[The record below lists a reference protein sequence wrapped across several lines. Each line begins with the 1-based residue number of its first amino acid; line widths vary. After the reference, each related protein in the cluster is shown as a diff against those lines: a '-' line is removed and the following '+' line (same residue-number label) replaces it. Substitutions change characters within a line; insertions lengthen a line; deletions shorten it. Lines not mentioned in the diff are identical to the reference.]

1 MGIYLNPNNT
11 EFYNAVNHSKIYV
24 DKTELIAYANSV
36 LYGEQRNICVS
47 RPRRFGKSMAANMLV
62 AYYSRGCD
70 SRELF
75 KDLKIAQH
83 PSFEKHL
90 NKYNVI
96 HVNMLDELTESESV
110 NKMIATLK
118 KKILWELEE
127 EFGEIRCYDWNDL
140 VMVMKT
146 IHNKTGQQFVIIID
160 EWDCLFRKYVNDTA
174 AQKAYLDFLCLWM
187 KGKSYIALAYMT
199 GILPIKKYG
208 EHSALNMFDEYSMT
222 NAEPIEE
229 FTGFTEDEVRELC
242 QTYDMDFDET
252 KKWYDGYVLNGQSI
266 YNPKSVVEAMTR
278 KKFDNYWT
286 KTETYES
293 IKTYIVMNY
302 DGLRDTI
309 AQMIAGERKKI
320 DTTTFTN
327 DMVTFQIQDDVLTLL
342 IHLGYLAYDFDT
354 KEIFIPN
361 YEIREQFIS
370 TVRVLGWDDVI
381 KSIQLSD
388 KLLDATLNGDAE
400 KVAEIVEQVHD
411 ENTSILQYNNEN
423 SLSCILSLAYYSAKK
438 SYVMYRELA
447 GGKGFA
453 DLVFIPRKECR
464 TPAFIV
470 ELKWNKSAEAAIDQ
484 IRQKKYTESLK
495 DYSGEILLVGIN
507 YDKDAEKKH
516 TCVIERAIK

>member
-1 MGIYLNPNNT
+1 MGIYLNPGNMQFK
-11 EFYNAVNHSKIYV
+11 EAVDSEIYI
-24 DKTELIAYANSV
+24 DKSMLIAFTNKNART
-36 LYGEQRNICVS
+36 LQKNICVS
-47 RPRRFGKSMAANMLV
+47 RPRRFGKSMAADMLV

-75 KDLKIAQH
+75 KELKIAQH

-110 NKMIATLK
+110 SKMIAALK

-208 EHSALNMFDEYSMT
+208 EHSALNMFDEFSMT
-222 NAEPIEE
+222 NQRDLAE
-229 FTGFTEDEVRELC
+229 FTGFTEQEVKDLC
-242 QTYDMDFDET
+242 AQYDMPFEET
-252 KKWYDGYVLNGQSI
+252 KRWYDGYSLKGLSI
-266 YNPKSVVEAMTR
+266 YNPRSVVMSMSGHD
-278 KKFDNYWT
+278 FDSYWT

-293 IKTYIVMNY
+293 LKEYIQM
-302 DGLRDTI
+302 DSFGLREIVTRLI
-309 AQMIAGERKKI
+309 SGEHYPVNPDK
-320 DTTTFTN
+320 FQN
-327 DMVTFQIQDDVLTLL
+327 DMVTFNSADDVLTLL
-342 IHLGYLAYDFDT
+342 IHLGYLTYDFGT
-354 KEIFIPN
+354 ETAWIPN
-361 YEIREQFIS
+361 NEVQREFINS
-370 TVRVLGWDDVI
+370 IEDGGWEHI
-381 KSIQLSD
+381 MKSIRKSD
-388 KLLDATLNGDAE
+388 ELLEATINGKADI
-400 KVAEIVEQVHD
+400 VAEMIEQAHD
-411 ENTSILQYNNEN
+411 ENTSILKYNDEN
-423 SLSCILSLAYYSAKK
+423 SLSCVLSLAYYSAKK

-453 DLVFIPRKECR
+453 DLVFIPRKECQ

-484 IRQKKYTESLK
+484 IKQKKYSESLK
-495 DYSGEILLVGIN
+495 DYSGEILLVGLS
-507 YDKDAEKKH
+507 YDKDAEKRH
-516 TCVIERAIK
+516 TCVIEKVIK

>member
-1 MGIYLNPNNT
+1 MGIYLNPGNMQFK
-11 EFYNAVNHSKIYV
+11 EAVHSEIYI
-24 DKTELIAYANSV
+24 DKSMLIAFTNKNART
-36 LYGEQRNICVS
+36 LQKNICVS
-47 RPRRFGKSMAANMLV
+47 RPRRFGKSMAADMLV

-96 HVNMLDELTESESV
+96 HLNVQRFMNRADSIHD
-110 NKMIATLK
+110 MIAALERSVIRELK
-118 KKILWELEE
+118 REFVDTDFYEERLVSILEE
-127 EFGEIRCYDWNDL
+127 IYAQNG
-140 VMVMKT
+140 
-146 IHNKTGQQFVIIID
+146 GQFVFIID
-160 EWDCLFRKYVNDTA
+160 EWDCIFRMRKSDLN
-174 AQKAYLDFLCLWM
+174 AQQEYLDFLRDVL
-187 KGKSYIALAYMT
+187 KDQPYVVLAYMT

-229 FTGFTEDEVRELC
+229 FTGFTEDEVREIC

-411 ENTSILQYNNEN
+411 ENTSILKYNDEN

-453 DLVFIPRKECR
+453 DLVFIPRKGCQ

-495 DYSGEILLVGIN
+495 DYSGEILLVGLN

-516 TCVIERAIK
+516 TCVIERVRK

>member
-1 MGIYLNPNNT
+1 MGIYLNPNNAA
-11 EFYNAVNHSKIYV
+11 FRKAINSKIYV
-24 DKTELIAYANSV
+24 DKSMLIAYTNENLNS
-36 LYGEQRNICVS
+36 EHEEICVS

-83 PSFEKHL
+83 PDFEEHL

-96 HVNMLDELTESESV
+96 HVNMLDILNRFESLQD
-110 NKMIATLK
+110 MISHLQK
-118 KKILWELEE
+118 RLIWELKQDYGNINC
-127 EFGEIRCYDWNDL
+127 FDWNDL
-140 VMVMKT
+140 VTVMET
-146 IHNKTGQQFVIIID
+146 IFAETGHSFIVIID
-160 EWDCLFRKYVNDTA
+160 EWDCLFREKQNDKQG
-174 AQKAYLDFLCLWM
+174 QKDYLDFLRFWL
-187 KGKSYIALAYMT
+187 KDKSYMSLAYMT

-208 EHSALNMFDEYSMT
+208 KHSALNMFDEFSMT
-222 NAEPIEE
+222 NQRDLAE
-229 FTGFTEDEVRELC
+229 FTGFTEQEVKELC
-242 QTYDMDFDET
+242 EQYDMPFEET
-252 KKWYDGYVLNGQSI
+252 KRWYDGYSLKGLSI
-266 YNPKSVVEAMTR
+266 YNPRSVVMSMSGHD
-278 KKFDNYWT
+278 FDSYWT

-293 IKTYIVMNY
+293 LKKYIQM
-302 DGLRDTI
+302 DSFGLKEIITKLI
-309 AQMIAGERKKI
+309 SGERCSVNPDK
-320 DTTTFTN
+320 FQN
-327 DMVTFQIQDDVLTLL
+327 DMVTFNSADDVLTLL
-342 IHLGYLAYDFDT
+342 IHLGYLTYDFGT
-354 KEIFIPN
+354 ETTWIPN
-361 YEIREQFIS
+361 NEVQREFINS
-370 TVRVLGWDDVI
+370 IEDGGWEHI
-381 KSIQLSD
+381 MKSIRKSD
-388 KLLDATLNGDAE
+388 ELLEATINGEADV
-400 KVAEIVEQVHD
+400 VAEMIEQAHD

-453 DLVFIPRKECR
+453 DLVFIPRKECQ

-516 TCVIERAIK
+516 TCVIERVIK